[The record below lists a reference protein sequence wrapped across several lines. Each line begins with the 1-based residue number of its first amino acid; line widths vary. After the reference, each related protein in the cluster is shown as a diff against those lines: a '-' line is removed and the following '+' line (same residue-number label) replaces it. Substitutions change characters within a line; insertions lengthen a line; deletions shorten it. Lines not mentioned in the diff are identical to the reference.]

1 MSAAIVWF
9 REDLRLADNP
19 ALTAAVDS
27 GAPVLPVYID
37 DPKVS
42 CGAASAVWQRQAL
55 RSLAQDLEGIGLPLV
70 WFRGAPETMLPAL
83 VSGTSATHV
92 FWNRRYTQ
100 TDIATDSAL
109 KKTLSAA
116 ANVRS
121 FASRLMH
128 EPFDI
133 ANKSGKPFLVFTP
146 FYKHCRAL
154 FAAGDPLPA
163 PAQARGFDWD
173 PVGPLAET
181 LAGIRVDAG
190 FQPDRDAPA
199 WAQGIAAHWAISET
213 GGHARLQAFADDAV
227 TRYAE
232 ARDRPAQAGVS
243 GLAPYL
249 HAGMLTPR
257 QVWAAVYGDS
267 AAPGPAGGPGDAGR
281 EAFTRQLF
289 WRDFAHHLLFHFPH
303 TPERAL
309 KAQWDAF
316 PWLDAPVH
324 LEAWQAGRTGYPFV
338 DAGMRELW
346 ATGYMHNRVRMVVG
360 SFLTKHLGLDWRAG
374 AAWFNDTLFDAD
386 LANNTLGWQWVAGC
400 GADAAPYFRIFNPTA
415 QGEKFDPQGDYIRR
429 WVPELAELP
438 SPWLHAPADAP
449 RDVLVRAGVRI
460 GETYPA
466 PIVEHKAARQAAL
479 DRYEAIKK

>member
-19 ALTAAVDS
+19 ALTAAIDS
-27 GAPVLPVYID
+27 GVPVLPIYVD
-37 DPKVS
+37 DPNAS
-42 CGAASAVWQRQAL
+42 CGAASAVWTRQAL
-55 RSLAQDLEGIGLPLV
+55 VNLAQDLAGIGLPLIR
-70 WFRGAPETMLPAL
+70 FRGVPESVLPAL
-83 VSGTSATHV
+83 VTKTAATHV

-100 TDIATDSAL
+100 TDIASDSAL
-109 KKTLSAA
+109 KKTLLAA
-116 ANVRS
+116 TSVRS

-146 FYKHCRAL
+146 FYKHCRAI
-154 FAAGDPLPA
+154 FTPSEPLPA
-163 PAQARGFDWD
+163 PTHAQAFDWD
-173 PVGPLAET
+173 QALPLRQTLGGVRVHAE
-181 LAGIRVDAG
+181 
-190 FQPDRDAPA
+190 FQPRAEWTA
-199 WAQGIAAHWAISET
+199 WAQGIAGHWEISEA
-213 GGHARLQAFADDAV
+213 GGHTRLQAFAGDPV

-232 ARDRPAQAGVS
+232 ARDRPAQVGVS

-257 QVWAAVYGDS
+257 QVWAAVYGGS
-267 AAPGPAGGPGDAGR
+267 VAPGPADGAGDAGR

-309 KAQWDAF
+309 KGQWDLF
-316 PWLDAPVH
+316 PWIDDPAH
-324 LEAWQAGRTGYPFV
+324 LKAWQSGHTGYPFV

-360 SFLTKHLGLDWRAG
+360 SFLTKHLGIDWRAG
-374 AAWFNDTLFDAD
+374 AAWFNHTLFDAD

-429 WVPELAELP
+429 WVPELADLP

-449 RDVLVRAGVRI
+449 RDVLTRAGVRI

-479 DRYEAIKK
+479 ERYEAIKK